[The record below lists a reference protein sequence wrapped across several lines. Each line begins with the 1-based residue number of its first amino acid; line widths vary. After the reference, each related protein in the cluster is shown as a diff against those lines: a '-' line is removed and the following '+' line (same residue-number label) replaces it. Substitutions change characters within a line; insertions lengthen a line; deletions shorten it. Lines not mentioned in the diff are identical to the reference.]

1 MDWEEQEDDEFPQQ
15 EEVEA
20 VLREKE
26 QREQQREQRERQR
39 EQKEQKEQQREP
51 KEQQREQKV
60 KSPFIKPTIILNKVL
75 SEGNMGLMEAKKEDA
90 SIEVKLHE
98 QELPPTSQQRQAIR
112 SDSVAARL
120 EEACPLSLADRIRIE
135 KENYEKCSRLIDGT
149 IIDLLEAHR
158 GRRVA
163 ARR

>member
-1 MDWEEQEDDEFPQQ
+1 METSKEEELQGLDWEEEEEDEFPQQ

-26 QREQQREQRERQR
+26 QREQQRD
-39 EQKEQKEQQREP
+39 
-51 KEQQREQKV
+51 QKV

-75 SEGNMGLMEAKKEDA
+75 SEGNMGLMETKKEDA
-90 SIEVKLHE
+90 SIEIKLHE
-98 QELPPTSQQRQAIR
+98 QELAPASQQRHAIR
-112 SDSVAARL
+112 TYSVATRL
-120 EEACPLSLADRIRIE
+120 EEACPLSLTDRIRIE

-158 GRRVA
+158 GRRLA
-163 ARR
+163 AQR